1 MQETTS
7 NSLELVKTTINLELT
22 KAGLNYQK
30 LLQDAENIVF
40 SKEDLDQD
48 YSSLKKL
55 RDTRKKI
62 DDIRKIRKKPY
73 KDAADREDAA
83 AKSLID
89 PIDDVLD
96 RKTKEY
102 AAVASEIKRERD
114 MVQQEENRKA
124 GIQLAMNNFILH
136 KSSEIAS
143 ATTDEQLVRIES
155 LINLECTRKN
165 TYEEYL
171 DEFKAACLPLRE
183 LLKTQKEQIRAIKKL
198 DSEIDAAFASDDDGK
213 AIELQG
219 RKEEISAHIE
229 NIKTQVQEQAISS
242 SVYIPVQV
250 APAAPKAR
258 MKRWTTE
265 IVDVERAFS
274 KCRDLLD
281 ISLNAKRIGEKLNEV
296 KAELIKEGKTDI
308 VIDGIRYYQE
318 EKY

>member
-1 MQETTS
+1 MQETTN

-22 KAGLNYQK
+22 KAGYNIQQ
-30 LLQDAENIVF
+30 LLQQCEDIVF
-40 SKEDLDQD
+40 SEDNMEQD
-48 YSSLKKL
+48 YSPLKKL
-55 RDTRKKI
+55 EIAIKEVK
-62 DDIRKIRKKPY
+62 DIHDRIKKPHKEICDNIDFAIRSIRDPMKEVLERKRGEY
-73 KDAADREDAA
+73 KNVALEMKKKAAELEKEHNR
-83 AKSLID
+83 KVGIQSLIN
-89 PIDDVLD
+89 
-96 RKTKEY
+96 K
-102 AAVASEIKRERD
+102 
-114 MVQQEENRKA
+114 
-124 GIQLAMNNFILH
+124 FILS
-136 KSSEIAS
+136 KSIEIAS
-143 ATTDEQLVRIES
+143 ATTDEQLVRIEA

-198 DSEIDAAFASDDDGK
+198 DSEIDAAFASENDGK
-213 AIELQG
+213 AIELQE
-219 RKEEISAHIE
+219 RKEEISSHIE

-274 KCRDLLD
+274 KARGLLD
-281 ISLNAKRIGEKLNEV
+281 ISLNAKRVGEKLNEV